1 MINGVLSTRGLFEKN
16 TRKLSGVRTSCLR
29 LSVDMRTHDALPSR
43 SKICCAYTFDMGSV
57 RASSGVQFKM
67 CVCVC
72 VCVCLCPRACVFVC
86 VCVCV
91 RVCVRVYVCVCV
103 CVRAC
108 VRVCVC
114 VCVCVCA
121 RARVQC

>member
-72 VCVCLCPRACVFVC
+72 VCACVRARVCLCVC
-86 VCVCV
+86 VCVCACAC
-91 RVCVRVYVCVCV
+91 VCMCVCV
-103 CVRAC
+103 CVRA
-108 VRVCVC
+108 
-114 VCVCVCA
+114 
-121 RARVQC
+121 